1 MPASAQTVS
10 PSQILRRLST
20 VLSTDLS
27 EGADL
32 LEVTYV
38 LVLRNLLK
46 NFRQCGSKAYAL
58 LRIIVP
64 YIVLVSGIYGAT
76 LDLKAPSSAFKA
88 VITWI
93 TAPLTA
99 RIVVSA
105 HSPANK
111 DVLAWLAAHGL
122 NKDARTLALWDRP
135 SGQVIY
141 DEWGDVTGSEQ
152 DTFDQQSTPLRYI
165 PDFGKYRFRF
175 QGHFMSMERKDIEHV
190 QVEGGPKPEGLEPT
204 DPRRLVLECFPTL
217 QGTKPLKRFL
227 DHVNGFSKPSR
238 ENTTTIY
245 HATGNKR
252 NYGRDQVDWSVG
264 ACRPARSLDSVALE
278 SSKKEAVVNDIA
290 YYLTPE
296 CQRFYA
302 NRGYPYRRG
311 FLLYG
316 PPGTGKTSFTVA
328 LAGHFDLDVYIL
340 SMSDKDMS
348 DQQLEILFSNL
359 PDKCIVLL
367 EDVDSA
373 GLNREPSTA
382 ELKRMWKEGDNDQ
395 YVTFNRF
402 ADEHRSDLTLSGL
415 LNCID
420 GPMSRDGRIVC
431 LTSNAP
437 DSFDPALV
445 RPGRCD
451 HKILFGYASEEI
463 STQLFEHLYTKRS
476 DELVEGETSISDD
489 HDIPSM
495 ARAFA
500 QAIPP
505 DSMITPAEVQ
515 GYLMIHRQDPQAALD
530 GASTFAAKII
540 ETKKRGANVAKH
552 ANEVDRAG
560 RKTWGAGSS
569 DESTEGCASDSDQ
582 SAEEEDCGR
591 CRMSSECECTAADS
605 KVGVS
610 VEDASN
616 KKHKSLSAE
625 ELSNGFLS
633 HTLSLLRMVA

>member
-1 MPASAQTVS
+1 
-10 PSQILRRLST
+10 
-20 VLSTDLS
+20 
-27 EGADL
+27 
-32 LEVTYV
+32 
-38 LVLRNLLK
+38 
-46 NFRQCGSKAYAL
+46 
-58 LRIIVP
+58 
-64 YIVLVSGIYGAT
+64 
-76 LDLKAPSSAFKA
+76 
-88 VITWI
+88 
-93 TAPLTA
+93 
-99 RIVVSA
+99 
-105 HSPANK
+105 
-111 DVLAWLAAHGL
+111 
-122 NKDARTLALWDRP
+122 
-135 SGQVIY
+135 
-141 DEWGDVTGSEQ
+141 
-152 DTFDQQSTPLRYI
+152 
-165 PDFGKYRFRF
+165 
-175 QGHFMSMERKDIEHV
+175 
-190 QVEGGPKPEGLEPT
+190 
-204 DPRRLVLECFPTL
+204 
-217 QGTKPLKRFL
+217 
-227 DHVNGFSKPSR
+227 
-238 ENTTTIY
+238 
-245 HATGNKR
+245 
-252 NYGRDQVDWSVG
+252 
-264 ACRPARSLDSVALE
+264 
-278 SSKKEAVVNDIA
+278 
-290 YYLTPE
+290 
-296 CQRFYA
+296 
-302 NRGYPYRRG
+302 
-311 FLLYG
+311 
-316 PPGTGKTSFTVA
+316 
-328 LAGHFDLDVYIL
+328 
-340 SMSDKDMS
+340 
-348 DQQLEILFSNL
+348 
-359 PDKCIVLL
+359 
-367 EDVDSA
+367 
-373 GLNREPSTA
+373 
-382 ELKRMWKEGDNDQ
+382 MWKEGDNDQ

-437 DSFDPALV
+437 DSLDPALV